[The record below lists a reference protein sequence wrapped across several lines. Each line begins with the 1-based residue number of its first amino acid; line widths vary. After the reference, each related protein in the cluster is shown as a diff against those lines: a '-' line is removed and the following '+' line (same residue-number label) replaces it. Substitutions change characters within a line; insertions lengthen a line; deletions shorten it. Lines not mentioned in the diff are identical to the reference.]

1 MEDSIKVI
9 LEKCTGCK
17 LCVRACP
24 FGAIE
29 IVNKKAVIDLSKCN
43 LCGACVDSCKFE
55 AILIK
60 KEVSPKKDLSAYKDV
75 WVFCEQ
81 KKGAI
86 QPISFELLG
95 EGKKLSGKLG
105 GKLCAVILGDNIGS
119 KTDSLASAGADKI
132 YLVDSPNL
140 KAYLDDPYT
149 NVL

>member
-29 IVNKKAVIDLSKCN
+29 VVNKKAVIDLSKCN

-55 AILIK
+55 AILIAK
-60 KEVSPKKDLSAYKDV
+60 AALPKKDLSAYKDV

-81 KKGAI
+81 KKGVI

-95 EGKKLSGKLG
+95 EGKKLAKKLG
-105 GKLCAVILGDNIGS
+105 GKLCAVILGSGIES
-119 KTDSLASAGADKI
+119 KAEELAHRGADKV
-132 YLVDSPNL
+132 YLVDSPHL
-140 KAYLDDPYT
+140 K
-149 NVL
+149 